1 MYVVASVLSYVLIYH
16 PVISR
21 LQQVSL
27 VTKDIQSLSQELSSV
42 YEISL
47 EPFTPFV
54 YKLVSQFSDEFDKY
68 QLDEIIVAAI
78 APLVRRMVANWNPL
92 EDPSTFASTFRSW
105 RRALRVKTIED
116 KPPSTI
122 INVYGREVPAASDP
136 ERYVYVCDCSQ
147 FTRAYPFSSHEFMT
161 PFESLLWTVWLPKVR
176 TALNNEWSA
185 EQPQPAIKLYEVWSS
200 FLPAFIRDNMLDQLI
215 LPKIQKAITD
225 WSPRKSTVPLQNIL
239 FPWLPHLGLR
249 LEDVIGD
256 AKRKVKSL
264 LRAWSPGQDVPVSL
278 KAWKEVSN
286 AKSKR
291 FADRNCFV

>member
-1 MYVVASVLSYVLIYH
+1 MYVVASVLGYVLTYH
-16 PVISR
+16 LVISR

-27 VTKDIQSLSQELSSV
+27 VAKDIQSLSQELSSV

-105 RRALRVKTIED
+105 RRALRVKTTED
-116 KPPSTI
+116 KPPLTV

-147 FTRAYPFSSHEFMT
+147 FTRPYPSSSHEFMT

-286 AKSKR
+286 AKSKH
-291 FADRNCFV
+291 FADHNCFV

>member
-1 MYVVASVLSYVLIYH
+1 MASVLSYVLIYH

-136 ERYVYVCDCSQ
+136 ERYVYVCTIYSCLPFFKPRVHDAFREPLVDRLVTKGANRSEQ
-147 FTRAYPFSSHEFMT
+147 RVVSRATPASHQVVRSLVLVPPDVHKRQHARPTNSSKDS
-161 PFESLLWTVWLPKVR
+161 ES
-176 TALNNEWSA
+176 NN
-185 EQPQPAIKLYEVWSS
+185 
-200 FLPAFIRDNMLDQLI
+200 
-215 LPKIQKAITD
+215 
-225 WSPRKSTVPLQNIL
+225 
-239 FPWLPHLGLR
+239 
-249 LEDVIGD
+249 
-256 AKRKVKSL
+256 
-264 LRAWSPGQDVPVSL
+264 
-278 KAWKEVSN
+278 
-286 AKSKR
+286 
-291 FADRNCFV
+291 